1 MPARAATPPGAASRS
16 RGPGDGVPEGATAA
30 ASVLV
35 GGWMTMT
42 ALRALLG
49 LAIPPGLL
57 QIDVPA
63 GSLRRVL

>member
-1 MPARAATPPGAASRS
+1 
-16 RGPGDGVPEGATAA
+16 
-30 ASVLV
+30 VLV